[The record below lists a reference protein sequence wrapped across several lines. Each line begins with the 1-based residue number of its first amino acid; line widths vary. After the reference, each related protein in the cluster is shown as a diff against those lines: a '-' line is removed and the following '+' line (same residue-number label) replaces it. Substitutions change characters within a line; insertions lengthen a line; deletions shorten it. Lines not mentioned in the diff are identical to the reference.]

1 MAYISVITNRDA
13 ISGNAMCVNGSDPV
27 RIFCTAIHKV
37 KDDFYKVTIHSSN
50 GSAWECEG
58 DLNTRRACSACLS
71 IRLNVDA
78 NGNIVDMEYAV
89 FYLNTQQE
97 GAYALSGRKLKLE
110 YTQKQREA
118 ASAAS
123 PLREEQVDYDE
134 ELAELMEMEEEE
146 PKVTPAYDQ
155 DEEPVQSYTPKKRV
169 RVGWIIA
176 GIICIMAAVRNMNQL
191 PALIGCG
198 VLGLIC
204 LLVGF
209 KKK

>member
-97 GAYALSGRKLKLE
+97 GAYAFSGRKLKLE
-110 YTQKQREA
+110 YTQKKVA
-118 ASAAS
+118 PASCNS
-123 PLREEQVDYDE
+123 TDE
-134 ELAELMEMEEEE
+134 EDFEELDDELLE
-146 PKVTPAYDQ
+146 PDETEDNPPPVTSGYVPDV
-155 DEEPVQSYTPKKRV
+155 EPVQQHTPKKRV
-169 RVGWIIA
+169 RVGWIIF
-176 GIICIMAAVRNMNQL
+176 GVLCILAALKNMDQMSVL
-191 PALIGCG
+191 ASCG
-198 VLGLIC
+198 VVGLIS
-204 LLVGF
+204 LLIGF

>member
-118 ASAAS
+118 ASS
-123 PLREEQVDYDE
+123 FREEHVDYDE
-134 ELAELMEMEEEE
+134 ELVELMEGEEEE
-146 PKVTPAYDQ
+146 PKVTPVYDQ

-169 RVGWIIA
+169 RVGWIIF
-176 GIICIMAAVRNMNQL
+176 GVLCILAALKNMDQMSVL
-191 PALIGCG
+191 ASCG
-198 VLGLIC
+198 VVGLIS
-204 LLVGF
+204 LLIGF